1 MGISL
6 LGRKIGMTRVF
17 TDDGESVPVTAISV
31 GPCVITQVK
40 RGDGVDG
47 YCSVQIGY
55 DDLKPR
61 NSSMPLIGHDGK
73 AGTTP
78 KRWHRE
84 FRVEANELDEFE
96 RGATLTLENL
106 ADQKFV
112 DVVGTSKGK
121 GFQGVMKRYN
131 FKGLCQTHGTE
142 RKHRSGGSIS
152 SNASNAGTGKIK
164 KGIKMPGH
172 MGAARVTVRS
182 LPIIRIDV
190 EQNILL
196 VKGPVPGPN
205 QGLVEVRVARRLYK
219 GKARKQA
226 EAAG

>member
-1 MGISL
+1 M
-6 LGRKIGMTRVF
+6 
-17 TDDGESVPVTAISV
+17 
-31 GPCVITQVK
+31 
-40 RGDGVDG
+40 
-47 YCSVQIGY
+47 
-55 DDLKPR
+55 
-61 NSSMPLIGHDGK
+61 IGHDGK

-152 SNASNAGTGKIK
+152 SNSSNAGTGKIK